1 MTPHNVRT
9 FGWSLVIVFVA
20 VATAMAHLAV
30 TKTMPEADAVLTES
44 PEQLQVWF
52 TQDPDPAIS
61 RLTLQGANDDDEV
74 ALGETLVADQKSLVA
89 VVPTDLSP
97 GSYTVSWRSAGD
109 DGHVRRGDFVFT
121 LRGTN

>member
-1 MTPHNVRT
+1 MMSHNLRA
-9 FGWSLVIVFVA
+9 FGWSLVLVSVA

-30 TKTMPEADAVLTES
+30 TKTMPEADAVLAES

-52 TQDPDPAIS
+52 TQDPDPAVS
-61 RLTLQGANDDDEV
+61 KLTLQGTDGEV
-74 ALGETLVADQKSLVA
+74 VIGETVVADQKSLVA
-89 VVPTDLSP
+89 AVPTDLSP
-97 GSYTVSWRSAGD
+97 GRYTVSWRSAGD

>member
-1 MTPHNVRT
+1 MPYDVRR
-9 FGWSLVIVFVA
+9 FGWSLVLVFVA

-30 TKTMPEADAVLTES
+30 TKTMPEADATLTES

-61 RLTLQGANDDDEV
+61 KLTLQGSGGEV
-74 ALGETLVADQKSLVA
+74 ALGETVVADEKSLVA
-89 VVPTDLSP
+89 AVPTDLAP

-109 DGHVRRGDFVFT
+109 DGHARRGDFVFT
-121 LRGTN
+121 LRGTD

>member
-1 MTPHNVRT
+1 MPHDVRA
-9 FGWSLVIVFVA
+9 FGWSLVLVFVA

-30 TKTMPEADAVLTES
+30 TKTMPEADAVLTKS

-52 TQDPDPAIS
+52 TQDPDPAVS
-61 RLTLQGANDDDEV
+61 KLMLQGSDGEV
-74 ALGETLVADQKSLVA
+74 ALGETVVADQKSLEA
-89 VVPTDLSP
+89 AVPTDLSP
-97 GSYTVSWRSAGD
+97 GSYIVGWRSAGD

>member
-1 MTPHNVRT
+1 MTPHYVRA
-9 FGWSLVIVFVA
+9 FGWSLVLVLVA
-20 VATAMAHLAV
+20 VATAMAHLGV

-52 TQDPDPAIS
+52 TQDPDPAVS
-61 RLTLQGANDDDEV
+61 KLTLQGSAGEV
-74 ALGETLVADQKSLVA
+74 AIGETVAADQKSLVA
-89 VVPTDLSP
+89 AAPTDLSP

-121 LRGTN
+121 LRGTK